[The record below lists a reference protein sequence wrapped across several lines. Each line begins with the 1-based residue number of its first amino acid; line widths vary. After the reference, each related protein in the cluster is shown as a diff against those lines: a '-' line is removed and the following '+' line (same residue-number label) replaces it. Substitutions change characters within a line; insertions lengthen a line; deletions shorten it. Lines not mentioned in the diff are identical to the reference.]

1 MRSFLDFMTMEH
13 TMSAVMEVQFI
24 YMTKTIR
31 N

>member
-13 TMSAVMEVQFI
+13 TMPAVMAVQFI